1 MFEIYEIFKVE
12 NIEHILSQFVLIKQ
26 KYLSLSS
33 KFNKSSKDLMLLKI
47 ELTGEEKKLNEMKK
61 ELKERNKNTKINIEK
76 SNKDLD
82 EIINMQ
88 KNDFNLTNVDLFN
101 QCINKEN
108 LINICINY
116 LVSLRQKIIF
126 SLNNSIN
133 KSPLISKKK
142 FDDSKKKE

>member
-116 LVSLRQKIIF
+116 LVSLRQKII
-126 SLNNSIN
+126 LMIIKRKNY
-133 KSPLISKKK
+133 
-142 FDDSKKKE
+142 